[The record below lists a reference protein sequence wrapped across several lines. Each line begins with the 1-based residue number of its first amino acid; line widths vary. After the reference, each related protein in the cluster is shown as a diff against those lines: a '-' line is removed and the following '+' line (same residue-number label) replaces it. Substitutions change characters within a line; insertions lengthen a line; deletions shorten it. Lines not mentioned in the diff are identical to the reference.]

1 MKDKSVSH
9 QHQAPFNFG
18 KLFDP
23 EASWDKDQLGDVLH
37 WIRQVV
43 GLICG
48 LLWGTVSVVVPC
60 SIVYNLYSSVVSN
73 PIFW

>member
-9 QHQAPFNFG
+9 QHQSPFNFG

-23 EASWDKDQLGDVLH
+23 EASWDKYQLGDVLH

-48 LLWGTVSVVVPC
+48 LLWGTVPVVGAIW
-60 SIVYNLYSSVVSN
+60 IVV
-73 PIFW
+73 